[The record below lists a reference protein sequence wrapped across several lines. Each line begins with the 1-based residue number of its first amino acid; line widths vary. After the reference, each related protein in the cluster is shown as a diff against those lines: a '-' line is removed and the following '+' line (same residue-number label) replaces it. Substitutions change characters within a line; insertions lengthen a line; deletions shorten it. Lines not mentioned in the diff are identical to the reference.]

1 MKQKDSGQCQNRS
14 VKDSGIGIYPDD
26 MMNLFQPFRQV
37 DSALNRNFEGT
48 GLGLAIVKK
57 YVEMH
62 GGSIRVESEP
72 DKGSSFIFELPL

>member
-1 MKQKDSGQCQNRS
+1 
-14 VKDSGIGIYPDD
+14 

-37 DSALNRNFEGT
+37 HSALKRNFDGT
-48 GLGLAIVKK
+48 GLGLAIIKK
-57 YVEMH
+57 YVKMH